1 MKVRAAPRNAGR
13 CPDLIL
19 FFMKNFWHQLN
30 KPILVLAP
38 MAGITD
44 SPFRLLC
51 KSFGADVVYTE
62 MTSADG
68 LAYKGKKTL
77 ELLNFSGKQRPVV
90 LQLFGKDPEKFGNAL
105 EVIKTLPKNQQPDGI
120 DINFGCP
127 AKKVTRHGGGVTL
140 MRNLPHCRKIV
151 KAVCEHSPW
160 PVSAKIRSSI
170 NSLDKKTKITA
181 LDFINYVKDL
191 PITTIMIHGRPFE
204 NPFQAEI
211 DFETIREAKKIFPG
225 LIIANG
231 GINSPEKAKE
241 MLEKTKADGIA
252 LARGLYGKPW
262 LFKQIKNYLKIG
274 KYQELT
280 WLQIKKVALKHA
292 KLNFKYKGTHGL
304 IEIRKYLCFY
314 TKGLPNASELRQNL
328 VRVKTVDEIKK
339 ILK

>member
-1 MKVRAAPRNAGR
+1 
-13 CPDLIL
+13 
-19 FFMKNFWHQLN
+19 MKNFWHKLK

-44 SPFRLLC
+44 SPFRILC
-51 KSFGADVVYTE
+51 KNQGADVMYTE

-90 LQLFGKDPEKFGNAL
+90 LQLFGKDPEKFGQAL

-140 MRNLPHCRKIV
+140 MRNLSHCREIIQ
-151 KAVCEHSPW
+151 AACEHSAW
-160 PVSAKIRSSI
+160 PVSVKIRSSI
-170 NSLDKKTKITA
+170 NSLDKKNKVTA

-211 DFETIREAKKIFPG
+211 DFEMIQEAKKIFPG
-225 LIIANG
+225 IIIANG
-231 GINSPEKAKE
+231 GIITPEKAKE
-241 MLEKTKADGIA
+241 MLKKTGADGIA

-262 LFKQIKNYLKIG
+262 LFKQIKNYLKND
-274 KYQELT
+274 KYQELP
-280 WLQIKKVALKHA
+280 WPRIKKIALKHA
-292 KLNFKYKGTHGL
+292 ALNYQAKGDHGIL
-304 IEIRKYLCFY
+304 EMRKYLCFY
-314 TKGLPNASELRQNL
+314 TKGLPSATGLRQKL
-328 VRVKTVDEIKK
+328 VRVKTVGEIKK